1 MMGLATFPHDGR
13 DLSQL
18 LRVAKHRAQL
28 SERSVAEDLH
38 AVRSMNQLLDAL
50 RWSAGKG
57 LSFEQPQAIELP
69 VADLFGL
76 AATAVAEALRGGA
89 TRLLVSQRPGM
100 CMAAAVR
107 AAVGRD
113 SEDARVEVVDV
124 AQVEGA
130 ERIEVLALLAEHG
143 AYSLLGR
150 IDGEIMRAVHS
161 ADPMLVD
168 FIADHF
174 GMALHARFLD

>member
-1 MMGLATFPHDGR
+1 
-13 DLSQL
+13 
-18 LRVAKHRAQL
+18 
-28 SERSVAEDLH
+28 
-38 AVRSMNQLLDAL
+38 
-50 RWSAGKG
+50 
-57 LSFEQPQAIELP
+57 
-69 VADLFGL
+69 
-76 AATAVAEALRGGA
+76 
-89 TRLLVSQRPGM
+89 
-100 CMAAAVR
+100 MAAAVR

-168 FIADHF
+168 LIADHF